1 MIDAGGKDTADFSKA
16 RKGVKIDIS
25 KTGKKQQRLGK
36 GVGWLRLQA
45 ALENVVGSKFKDRIV
60 GNALRNVLNGG
71 AGGDALTGAAGNDVL
86 IGGAGVDRVVEA
98 ADKHFKL
105 TARKLRGRGLDKLR
119 SIERATI
126 EGGPSDNRLNAA
138 AFKGRVILRGG
149 AGNDTITGGRSGDLL
164 VGEDGDDILRGGAG
178 RDQLLAGPGNDRLF
192 IKDGTRDIA
201 DAGIGW
207 DGTSSDVSDRSR
219 SVEYEFV

>member
-1 MIDAGGKDTADFSKA
+1 MPSFDRRQDALGRAQHHHDAVA
-16 RKGVKIDIS
+16 RK
-25 KTGKKQQRLGK
+25 
-36 GVGWLRLQA
+36 LQA
-45 ALENVVGSKFKDRIV
+45 PGRE
-60 GNALRNVLNGG
+60 GG
-71 AGGDALTGAAGNDVL
+71 PHRMQCGRTFLP
-86 IGGAGVDRVVEA
+86 VDER
-98 ADKHFKL
+98 L
-105 TARKLRGRGLDKLR
+105 SRKLRGRGLDKLR

-138 AFKGRVILRGG
+138 AFKGPVILRGG

-219 SVEYEFV
+219 SVEYEFG